1 MATNIELEKQV
12 IALRSELAEVKSQTG
27 ANGVQALRDEFAKI
41 LSALNLFFN
50 QAREGREWTAAKRA
64 VGLLEEPTEPEFPLA
79 EASSTSYEEQR
90 KAESDHNMRLLLKS
104 CGSSE
109 AVIEQVLKV

>member
-1 MATNIELEKQV
+1 MATNIELERLVIKLQAQV
-12 IALRSELAEVKSQTG
+12 DKLQAQIEAMNQQIEDAALR
-27 ANGVQALRDEFAKI
+27 R
-41 LSALNLFFN
+41 ALNLFFD

-64 VGLLEEPTEPEFPLA
+64 VGVLEPTSEPELPLA
-79 EASSTSYEEQR
+79 ETSPISYEEQR
-90 KAESDHNMRLLLKS
+90 KAESDHNMRALLKS